1 MATYILLSIV
11 LLILALLIFS
21 ENRDKKPSKNDK
33 SPEQL
38 NLEARKKADAEKRVE
53 EEAKK
58 AKAETKKRLEA
69 SQKAAKEQKATEEAA
84 RKAEEAK
91 KAEAAKKIEEAKAKR
106 EAEKAEAE
114 RKAQEEAEKIEKEKA
129 EALKREAAA
138 ALKAE
143 EERKAKEETL
153 RLEAEKRAAEKA
165 EKEARE
171 RIAAE
176 AEAQKKA
183 EIKAKKEEA
192 AKKAAIQ
199 KAEKEKATLPKLPDY
214 PAFDHSRL
222 LEMGLSDEDAKE
234 FVQELI
240 TQIETEIPLIKEAM
254 VQKDFHQME
263 RVTHGIKGSSTNVG
277 TGGVSDLIIEYN
289 TYLKTGDDIQVAQS
303 YFEALKNELEKLKAQ
318 YL

>member
-1 MATYILLSIV
+1 MHKLKKFYPLVPILSGVLPMMASAVTINNLLERTKNMVGIFIPLLMTIAIAIFLYGIV
-11 LLILALLIFS
+11 LYITSAG
-21 ENRDKKPSKNDK
+21 N
-33 SPEQL
+33 
-38 NLEARKKADAEKRVE
+38 
-53 EEAKK
+53 
-58 AKAETKKRLEA
+58 
-69 SQKAAKEQKATEEAA
+69 
-84 RKAEEAK
+84 
-91 KAEAAKKIEEAKAKR
+91 
-106 EAEKAEAE
+106 
-114 RKAQEEAEKIEKEKA
+114 
-129 EALKREAAA
+129 
-138 ALKAE
+138 
-143 EERKAKEETL
+143 
-153 RLEAEKRAAEKA
+153 
-165 EKEARE
+165 
-171 RIAAE
+171 
-176 AEAQKKA
+176 
-183 EIKAKKEEA
+183 
-192 AKKAAIQ
+192 
-199 KAEKEKATLPKLPDY
+199 AEKEKAALPELPDY